1 MIRNIIFLFVFY
13 FGLIFLLIL
22 FTPSLILPQY
32 VVTLGGKSL
41 GYWTSFCL
49 KYIMGTKIEIKGIE
63 NILSNQKYFVAS
75 SHQSIFETFYLQTI
89 FNKPVFILKKE
100 LTRIPLFGWYLKKMG
115 CISIDRNKISKEN
128 LNFSYEVGKVIKNTD
143 KILIIFPQ
151 GTRKSFD
158 DRSKF
163 KKGFSRIYNDLNIAC
178 LPVAINSGRVW
189 PKHGKLIP
197 NQKITVSI
205 LRILPP
211 GIEQNILINQVEQN
225 IYDEL
230 NRISWEN

>member
-22 FTPSLILPQY
+22 FIPSLILPQY
-32 VVTLGGKSL
+32 IVILGGRFL
-41 GYWTSFCL
+41 GYWAGFCL
-49 KYIMGTKIEIKGIE
+49 KYIMGTKIEVKGIE
-63 NILSNQKYFVAS
+63 NISNNQKYFVAS
-75 SHQSIFETFYLQTI
+75 SHQSIFETFFLQTI
-89 FNKPVFILKKE
+89 FDKPVFILKKE
-100 LTRIPLFGWYLKKMG
+100 LTKIPLFGWYLKKMG
-115 CISIDRNKISKEN
+115 CISIDRNKISKKN
-128 LNFSYEVGKVIKNTD
+128 LNFSDEVGKVIKDTD

-178 LPVAINSGRVW
+178 LPVAINSGKIW
-189 PKHGKLIP
+189 PKHGKIIP

-205 LRILPP
+205 LSIFPP
-211 GIEQNILINQVEQN
+211 GIEQNRLTNEVEQN

-230 NRISWEN
+230 NTIS

>member
-1 MIRNIIFLFVFY
+1 MIRNIIFLLVFY

-63 NILSNQKYFVAS
+63 NISSNQKYFVAS
-75 SHQSIFETFYLQTI
+75 SHQSIFETFFLQTI
-89 FNKPVFILKKE
+89 FDNPVFILKKE

-128 LNFSYEVGKVIKNTD
+128 LNFSDEVGKVIKNTN

-189 PKHGKLIP
+189 PKRGKLIS
-197 NQKITVSI
+197 NQRITVSI
-205 LRILPP
+205 LNILPP
-211 GIEQNILINQVEQN
+211 GIEQNELANQVEQN
-225 IYDEL
+225 IYNEL
-230 NRISWEN
+230 DKNS

>member
-13 FGLIFLLIL
+13 FGLIFLLI
-22 FTPSLILPQY
+22 FFIPSLILPQY
-32 VVTLGGKSL
+32 IVILGGKFT
-41 GYWTSFCL
+41 GYWTGFCL
-49 KYIMGTKIEIKGIE
+49 KHIMGTKIEIKGIE
-63 NILSNQKYFVAS
+63 NISSNQKYFVAS
-75 SHQSIFETFYLQTI
+75 SHQSIFETFFLQTI
-89 FNKPVFILKKE
+89 FDKPVFILKKE
-100 LTRIPLFGWYLKKMG
+100 LTKIPLFGWYLKKMG
-115 CISIDRNKISKEN
+115 CIAIDRNKISKEN
-128 LNFSYEVGKVIKNTD
+128 LNFSDEVGKVIKDTD

-189 PKHGKLIP
+189 PKHGKLIS

-205 LRILPP
+205 LSIIPP
-211 GIEQNILINQVEQN
+211 GIEQNRLTNQVEQN

-230 NRISWEN
+230 KKIS

>member
-32 VVTLGGKSL
+32 VVTLGGKYL
-41 GYWTSFCL
+41 GYWTGFCL

-63 NILSNQKYFVAS
+63 NISSKQKYFVAS
-75 SHQSIFETFYLQTI
+75 SHQSIFETFFLHTI

-100 LTRIPLFGWYLKKMG
+100 LTKIPLFGWYLKKMG

-128 LNFSYEVGKVIKNTD
+128 LNFSDEVGKVIKGTD

-178 LPVAINSGRVW
+178 LPVAINSGKVW
-189 PKHGKLIP
+189 PKNGKLIP

-205 LRILPP
+205 LSIFPP
-211 GIEQNILINQVEQN
+211 GIEQNMLINQVEQN

-230 NRISWEN
+230 NKIS

>member
-1 MIRNIIFLFVFY
+1 MIRRPPRST
-13 FGLIFLLIL
+13 LI
-22 FTPSLILPQY
+22 
-32 VVTLGGKSL
+32 
-41 GYWTSFCL
+41 TS
-49 KYIMGTKIEIKGIE
+49 
-63 NILSNQKYFVAS
+63 SAAS
-75 SHQSIFETFYLQTI
+75 DVYKRQ
-89 FNKPVFILKKE
+89 ILKKE

-197 NQKITVSI
+197 NQKITISI
-205 LRILPP
+205 LRIFPP

-230 NRISWEN
+230 NRISLEN

>member
-1 MIRNIIFLFVFY
+1 MIRNIIFLFIFY
-13 FGLIFLLIL
+13 FGLLFLLIL
-22 FTPSLILPQY
+22 FIPSLMLPQY
-32 VVTLGGKSL
+32 VVTLGGKFL
-41 GYWTSFCL
+41 GYWTAFCL
-49 KYIMGTKIEIKGIE
+49 KYIMSTKIEVRGIE
-63 NILSNQKYFVAS
+63 NISRNQKYFVAS
-75 SHQSIFETFYLQTI
+75 SHQSIFETFFLQTI
-89 FNKPVFILKKE
+89 FDKPVFILKKE
-100 LTRIPLFGWYLKKMG
+100 LTKIPLFGWYLKKMG

-128 LNFSYEVGKVIKNTD
+128 LNFSDEVGKVINNTD

-178 LPVAINSGRVW
+178 LPIAINSGKVW
-189 PKHGKLIP
+189 PKNGKLIP

-205 LRILPP
+205 LSIFPP
-211 GIEQNILINQVEQN
+211 GIEQNMLTNQVEQN

-230 NRISWEN
+230 NKIS

>member
-1 MIRNIIFLFVFY
+1 MIRNIFFLLVFY

-22 FTPSLILPQY
+22 FIPSLILPQY
-32 VVTLGGKSL
+32 IVTLGGKLL

-49 KYIMGTKIEIKGIE
+49 NYIMGTKIEIKGIE
-63 NILSNQKYFVAS
+63 NISINQKYFVAS
-75 SHQSIFETFYLQTI
+75 SHQSIFETFFLHTI
-89 FNKPVFILKKE
+89 FDKPVFILKKE
-100 LTRIPLFGWYLKKMG
+100 LTKIPLFGWYLKKMG
-115 CISIDRNKISKEN
+115 CIAIDRNKISKEN
-128 LNFSYEVGKVIKNTD
+128 LNFSDEVGKVIKDTD

-230 NRISWEN
+230 NKIS